1 MSKGD
6 AVSRAEESNQAVTC
20 ASCLAQNEAGES
32 FCRECGAPVG
42 PMTNLDPFQAI
53 QTQGFLFRKSL
64 EGRPK
69 LIVLIGV
76 WILHLPVL
84 VVGLGV
90 AIRLFLN
97 LRSRV
102 EWVFIFAMCGL
113 AYYAFVVLYRITRN
127 YFTLDK
133 KR

>member
-1 MSKGD
+1 MSHAD
-6 AVSRAEESNQAVTC
+6 ESNEMVTC

-42 PMTNLDPFQAI
+42 PMTNLDPFQSI

-64 EGRPK
+64 EGKPK

-84 VVGLGV
+84 VVSVGV
-90 AIRLFLN
+90 AVNLLIN
-97 LRSRV
+97 LRSRA
-102 EWVFIFAMCGL
+102 EFVFIFAMCGL
-113 AYYAFVVLYRITRN
+113 AYYAFIVLYRITKN
-127 YFTLDK
+127 YLTGGK
-133 KR
+133 KKEARRE